1 MNKNIEEIFQTD
13 KDLLHKCFIK
23 YVTLMNDFLNY
34 GYNNLQYS
42 NVNNYKNNM
51 FKGYQT
57 LTHVFKYVILKT
69 YNINFAYE
77 ITQKC
82 FLYYIEFITQIND
95 TNNYYI
101 NLSITDAIFFIYKK
115 SIFKDLDEDKN
126 INNNTTDF
134 LPLLQKLILIHNE
147 LLTYYIDNLNTKN
160 INFAEFTKQIYIL
173 TENLLNIDCVN
184 NINNII
190 TFIEYCKINKI
201 PFNVIISNLITFI
214 KILTYKKINSENLFI
229 LLSKND
235 FAMSINNN
243 KNSLKILNA
252 L

>member
-1 MNKNIEEIFQTD
+1 MNKNIEDIFQTD
-13 KDLLHKCFIK
+13 KELLHKCFIK

-34 GYNNLQYS
+34 GYNNLQ
-42 NVNNYKNNM
+42 NDNINNYKNNI

-82 FLYYIEFITQIND
+82 FLYYIEFISQINN
-95 TNNYYI
+95 TNNNYI

-126 INNNTTDF
+126 INNNTSDF

-147 LLTYYIDNLNTKN
+147 LLTYYIDNINHDN
-160 INFAEFTKQIYIL
+160 INFTEFTKKIYIL
-173 TENLLNIDCVN
+173 TENLLLVDNVN
-184 NINNII
+184 NIDNII
-190 TFIEYCKINKI
+190 IFIDYCKINNI
-201 PFNVIISNLITFI
+201 SFNNIISNLIIFI
-214 KILTYKKINSENLFI
+214 KILLNKQVEPDNLF
-229 LLSKND
+229 LNLSQLNFTKL
-235 FAMSINNN
+235 INNN
-243 KNSLKILNA
+243 KASLKIFNA